1 MTGQREDLG
10 CDAVITRA
18 SANPTGSSGA
28 GMALQNCPALGRGD
42 WTFIPLHRP
51 VTGCRL
57 SLEVV

>member
-1 MTGQREDLG
+1 MTEQREDLG

-42 WTFIPLHRP
+42 WTFIPFI
-51 VTGCRL
+51 GL
-57 SLEVV
+57 SLGAGCPWR